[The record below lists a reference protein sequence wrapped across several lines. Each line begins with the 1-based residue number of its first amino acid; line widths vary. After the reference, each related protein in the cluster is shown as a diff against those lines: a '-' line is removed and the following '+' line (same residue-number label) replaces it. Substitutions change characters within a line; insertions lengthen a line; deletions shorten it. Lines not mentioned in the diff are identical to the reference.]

1 MDRKEAERMGLL
13 YPETPEGKNGSGNC
27 KNEHAERCV
36 PFFDVQNTMMHYNWA
51 NRRMLIALICVCV
64 TMIAVV
70 IVFATN
76 QTKREQMWQETIKSM
91 YSTTMAEVDHGQQDA
106 DH

>member
-1 MDRKEAERMGLL
+1 MEQ
-13 YPETPEGKNGSGNC
+13 ETKTGNNCSGC
-27 KNEHAERCV
+27 KKDQADRCV

-51 NRRMLIALICVCV
+51 NRRMLIALICICV
-64 TMIAVV
+64 TMICVV

-91 YSTTMAEVDHGQQDA
+91 YSSAVEVDHGQQDA
-106 DH
+106 DY

>member
-1 MDRKEAERMGLL
+1 MSEQCR
-13 YPETPEGKNGSGNC
+13 NC
-27 KNEHAERCV
+27 SENNSEKCV

-64 TMIAVV
+64 SMIIVV

-76 QTKREQMWQETIKSM
+76 QTRREQMWQETIKSM
-91 YSTTMAEVDHGQQDA
+91 YETTVTGVDHEQHDT